1 MRWSDIGFLVSIN
14 SSKENSSIIKI
25 FSNDHGCYSGI
36 VYGSSSKKKKP
47 DLQLGNKVKINYSSK
62 SEDTL
67 GYFSLELIENISI
80 KFFNNPIKLDL
91 MLTSIEIISKVM
103 PERQANQGC
112 YDDFNL
118 FLKNL
123 EMDNLKAYVMWEH
136 SFIKNIGYGPDLE
149 EESNLKDNI
158 KNILLKPNSDFTFND
173 LKTIFDL
180 NASIINSRLSDII
193 NITSFKYRNK
203 ILKYFNE

>member
-62 SEDTL
+62 SEDSL

-136 SFIKNIGYGPDLE
+136 SFIKNIGYGARRGRRREGRVGGRRRP
-149 EESNLKDNI
+149 
-158 KNILLKPNSDFTFND
+158 PNHQ
-173 LKTIFDL
+173 
-180 NASIINSRLSDII
+180 
-193 NITSFKYRNK
+193 
-203 ILKYFNE
+203 